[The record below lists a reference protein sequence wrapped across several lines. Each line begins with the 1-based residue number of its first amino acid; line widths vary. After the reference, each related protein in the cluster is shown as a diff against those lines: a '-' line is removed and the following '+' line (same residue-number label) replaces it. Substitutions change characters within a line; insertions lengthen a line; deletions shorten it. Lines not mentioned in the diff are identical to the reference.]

1 MAYLPTDSLFSMSH
15 IWLRSALAI
24 SAAIA
29 VAAGLIPTV
38 AHAAPT
44 LTQIQAQVRQLQED
58 AASAAEGAQGAKVQ
72 LATLTKTLN
81 GIKQEAAAQ
90 GQTVAALKKSLN
102 TIAIEQ
108 YKAGGLSQGL
118 ELLFSANPE
127 LYLSSAG
134 SLESITRAKSAQ
146 LRKFEA
152 AQQRLNATT
161 LTVNDKVALVKA
173 AQKRFAQKSALA
185 KAKLASAEKI
195 LAKLKKKDRAR
206 LAALAAAQEDADQAS
221 SKAFAS
227 STGKISGR
235 AGVAVKYALAQIGD
249 RYVFGASGTTK
260 WDCSG
265 LTMRAYQAAGVSLPH
280 YSAAQSRYG
289 KKVSYSSARPGDLLF
304 YGSPISHVAIYL
316 GGGKMVHAPRPGS
329 RVKVESNAATALGRK
344 KLVAVRRF

>member
-1 MAYLPTDSLFSMSH
+1 MSR
-15 IWLRSALAI
+15 IGLRSALAF
-24 SAAIA
+24 SAA
-29 VAAGLIPTV
+29 VAMASALIPPV
-38 AHAAPT
+38 ANAAPT
-44 LTQIQAQVRQLQED
+44 LTQIQGQVRQLQED

-90 GQTVAALKKSLN
+90 GQNVAALKKSLN

-134 SLESITRAKSAQ
+134 SLESITRAKSTQ

-161 LTVNDKVALVKA
+161 LTVNDKLALVKA
-173 AQKRFAQKSALA
+173 AQKKFAQKSALA

-195 LAKLKKKDRAR
+195 LAKLKKEDRAR
-206 LAALAAAQEDADQAS
+206 LAALAAAEEDADQAS
-221 SKAFAS
+221 SNAYAS
-227 STGKISGR
+227 SAGKISGR
-235 AGVAVKYALAQIGD
+235 AGAAIKYALKQIGD
-249 RYVFGASGTTK
+249 RYVFGAAGLTT

-280 YSAAQSRYG
+280 YSAAQARYG
-289 KKVSYSSARPGDLLF
+289 KSVSYSSAKPGDLLF
-304 YGSPISHVAIYL
+304 YGRPISHVGIYL
-316 GGGKMVHAPRPGS
+316 GGGKMIHAPRPGS
-329 RVKVESNAATALGRK
+329 RVKVVSNAATAMGRK

>member
-1 MAYLPTDSLFSMSH
+1 MSR
-15 IWLRSALAI
+15 IGLRSALAI
-24 SAAIA
+24 CAAVVIASALFTPIA
-29 VAAGLIPTV
+29 Y
-38 AHAAPT
+38 AAPT
-44 LTQIQAQVRQLQED
+44 LAQIQAQVRQLQED
-58 AASAAEGAQGAKVQ
+58 AASAAEGAQAAKVQ

-90 GQTVAALKKSLN
+90 GETVAALKKSLG

-134 SLESITRAKSAQ
+134 SLESITRAKSTQ

-152 AQQRLNATT
+152 AEQRLVATT
-161 LTVNDKVALVKA
+161 LTVNDKLALVKA
-173 AQKRFAQKSALA
+173 AQKNFAQKSAQA

-195 LAKLKKKDRAR
+195 LAKLKKEDRAR
-206 LAALAAAQEDADQAS
+206 LAALAAAEEDADQAS
-221 SKAFAS
+221 SKAYADS
-227 STGKISGR
+227 AGSISGR
-235 AGVAVKYALAQIGD
+235 AGIAIKYALKQIGD
-249 RYVFGASGTTK
+249 RYVFGAAGTVT

-265 LTMRAYQAAGVSLPH
+265 LTMRAYQSAGVSLPH
-280 YSAAQSRYG
+280 SSAAQSRYG
-289 KKVSYSSARPGDLLF
+289 RKVSFNAMKPGDLLF
-304 YGSPISHVAIYL
+304 YGKPISHVGIYL

-329 RVKVESNAATALGRK
+329 RVKVVSDAVHALGHK

>member
-1 MAYLPTDSLFSMSH
+1 MSH

-29 VAAGLIPTV
+29 VSGGLIPTV

-44 LTQIQAQVRQLQED
+44 LTQIQGQVRQLQED

-81 GIKQEAAAQ
+81 GIKQEAEAQ

-185 KAKLASAEKI
+185 KAKLVTAEKI

-206 LAALAAAQEDADQAS
+206 FAALAAAQEDADQAS

-235 AGVAVKYALAQIGD
+235 GGVAVKYALAQIGD